1 MESETLL
8 DGPAEH
14 KPPAHE
20 LARPVQTD
28 ERINSVDVLRG
39 FALLGILLMNIQN
52 LGIPGAAYG
61 NPSAWA
67 GATGWN
73 LYYWVTNQ
81 ILFEGKMRFLF
92 SMLFGAGAVLLTER
106 AEQRGA
112 GIGAADIYFRRNLW
126 LVLFGMVHGY
136 FIWDGDILYSYGMTG
151 LGLFVFRNLG
161 VKKLLIWAGVVFL
174 MINIST
180 AGFVYSQWNE
190 KSEGLAAIKVEEK
203 KRTKAQK
210 KTVESYQGILDR
222 EDIVKRK
229 VKIEEEIADMRK
241 GYGANLAHRARG
253 TFQVETASM
262 LQFIL
267 WDVLFPML
275 LGMALYK
282 AGILSALR
290 SAGFYAR
297 LSLWGYFLGI
307 PVLAYA
313 TKLVVDSHWD
323 IWTEPWLLATYE
335 YGRLTVGLGHLGLV
349 LLIYKL
355 GWLRP
360 VSYLLSKVGQMALTN
375 YLLTSI
381 LMTLFFNGYG
391 LGKFGSLERHQLLF
405 VVFSMWSIN
414 LILSPIWLHYF
425 RFGPVEWA
433 WRSLTYWKRQPMR
446 LHSATSGES
455 SPELPAA
462 V

>member
-1 MESETLL
+1 MESEAL
-8 DGPAEH
+8 PVESAEH
-14 KPPAHE
+14 KPVGFDS
-20 LARPVQTD
+20 ARPVQTE

-52 LGIPGAAYG
+52 FGIPGAAYG

-67 GATGWN
+67 GASGWN
-73 LYYWVTNQ
+73 LYYWVANQ

-106 AEQRGA
+106 AERRGA
-112 GIGAADIYFRRNLW
+112 GIGAADVYFRRNLW

-136 FIWDGDILYSYGMTG
+136 FIWDGDILYSYGMAG
-151 LGLFVFRNLG
+151 LGLFVFRNLS
-161 VKKLLIWAGVVFL
+161 VKKLLTWAGVVFL

-180 AGFVYSQWNE
+180 AGFVYSQLNQRTD
-190 KSEGLAAIKVEEK
+190 GLAAAKVEEK
-203 KRTKAQK
+203 KRTKEQK
-210 KTVESYQGILDR
+210 KSVESYQSILDQ

-229 VKIEEEIADMRK
+229 LKIEERIADMRK
-241 GYGANLAHRARG
+241 GYGANMAHRARG
-253 TFQVETASM
+253 TFQGETAGM
-262 LQFIL
+262 LKFIL

-282 AGILSALR
+282 AGVLSALR
-290 SAGFYAR
+290 SAAFYAR
-297 LSLWGYFLGI
+297 LSFWGYLLGI

-313 TKLVVDSHWD
+313 TKLVVDSYWD
-323 IWTEPWLLATYE
+323 PWTGPWLMATYE

-360 VSYLLSKVGQMALTN
+360 ITYLLSKVGQMALTN

-391 LGKFGSLERHQLLF
+391 LGKFGALERYQLLF

-446 LHSATSGES
+446 IHSATSGES

-462 V
+462 A